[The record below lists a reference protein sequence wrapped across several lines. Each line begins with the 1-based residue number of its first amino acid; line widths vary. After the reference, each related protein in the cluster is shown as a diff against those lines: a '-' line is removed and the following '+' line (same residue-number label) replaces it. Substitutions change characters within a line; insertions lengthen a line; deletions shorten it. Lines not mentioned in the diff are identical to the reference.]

1 MEISKESPVNLD
13 DINPLKISNV
23 RERREYYKEKTRLMH
38 WDNFKEEAELQ
49 IDNSH
54 LSLLYH
60 PSDFGI
66 CSKYEKVS
74 TIYELPLS
82 PSIILLTQNKDTN
95 QVSDIHLE
103 T

>member
-49 IDNSH
+49 ID
-54 LSLLYH
+54 
-60 PSDFGI
+60 
-66 CSKYEKVS
+66 
-74 TIYELPLS
+74 
-82 PSIILLTQNKDTN
+82 IILLTQNKDTN